1 MTPIGYDN
9 QGNVLSYRMELV
21 RIVEVI
27 KDRGDHSD
35 MKTKE
40 IEEYKELLCQLEPSS
55 ENEYDDLPKV
65 MS

>member
-1 MTPIGYDN
+1 MTSAIGIWKT
-9 QGNVLSYRMELV
+9 LS
-21 RIVEVI
+21 
-27 KDRGDHSD
+27 SD